1 MEMKVPYYIVR
12 STANYSDFAKVTE
25 YEKQDRDGASQC
37 FVKMCEQKMS
47 NGFKGIIE
55 LLKVEDV
62 RETSQGNIKDSTL
75 LEIFESNGLDDNK
88 NHVMRY
94 KCYGEF

>member
-12 STANYSDFAKVTE
+12 STAEYADFTKVTE
-25 YEKQDRDGASQC
+25 YEEQDRDGASQC
-37 FVKMCEQKMS
+37 FVKTCEQEMS

-62 RETSQGNIKDSTL
+62 RDTSQGNIKDSTL
-75 LEIFESNGLDDNK
+75 LERFESKGLDENK

-94 KCYGEF
+94 KCY

>member
-1 MEMKVPYYIVR
+1 MEMKVPYYIIR
-12 STANYSDFAKVTE
+12 STAKYSDFTKVTE
-25 YEKQDRDGASQC
+25 YERQDRDGANLC
-37 FVKMCEQKMS
+37 FVKTCEQKMS

-62 RETSQGNIKDSTL
+62 RDTYQGNTKDSTL
-75 LEIFESNGLDDNK
+75 LERFESKGLDENK

-94 KCYGEF
+94 KCY